1 MTDQEKNLP
10 KRFDAEPAEARWYQE
25 WLKRD
30 LFRPETDS
38 QKPPYSIVIPPPNV
52 TGALHLG
59 HALNGSL
66 QDVLSRHKR
75 MQGYNVLWLPGTDH
89 AGIATQVVVERKL
102 AEDGKTRHDL
112 GREAFLEEVWKWKKI
127 HGNTIIDQQKRL
139 GASCDWS
146 RERFTMDEGLS
157 KAVRTVFTH
166 LHQEGLIYRANYLV
180 NWCPRCMTVLSD
192 LEAPRQSVGG
202 NLYKIRYDYEDREG
216 GIEVET
222 TRPET
227 LLGDTAV
234 AVHPEDERYGSLIG
248 QRVKLPLTQRS
259 IEIVAD
265 EFVDPAFGTG
275 AVKVTPGHDPND
287 FECGRRLGLEEI
299 NLLHKDGTF
308 NENAGEKYAGMDMK
322 TARKTVL
329 ADLEALGLLLSTTPH
344 QHEVPHCDRCHTVVE
359 PLLSNQWFL
368 KMEPLAKPAIE
379 IVRNGKV
386 KFHPKNWENTYFHWM
401 ENIRDWPISRQ
412 LWWGHRIPA
421 WECGACGEWTSDV
434 DTPTACRACG
444 GTDLTQDDDVLDTW
458 FSSALWPFSTM
469 GWPDETEDLKT
480 FYPTSVLSTGFD
492 IIFFWVARM
501 IFMSLHF
508 MKEVPFQDVYIH
520 PLIRDAKGK
529 KMSKTAG
536 NGIDPLEVMAE
547 HGTDALR
554 YTLVSLAAQ
563 GRDIKLGTHHFDG
576 ARAFVTKIWNAARFS
591 LMNLEDFN
599 PASEP
604 GKKSLYDRWI
614 RTRLDVAMGKAHEAL
629 DAYRFNDAASAIY
642 HFMWREF
649 CDWYIELSKETLQ
662 GEDQEARAAT
672 QHTLVET
679 LSGALQVL
687 HPIMPYVTEEIYQA
701 LPHLPRADG
710 RSDLMLMEQNYPS
723 PAPTLTQTE
732 DEEMNFFTD
741 LVTKVRQVRGELGL
755 PPKSKIR
762 IRLPKA
768 AGELTAGHEPG
779 IRALTNAEALDLS
792 AEGSAPPAASVTR
805 AGPYQVWV
813 ELEDPS
819 YFAEEA
825 NRLEKSLKKLEKD
838 IAMFDK
844 KLSNPKFLER
854 AKPEVVAKD
863 QKKLQGLREEAET
876 TGKRLS
882 QLQDLSGA
890 AES

>member
-1 MTDQEKNLP
+1 VTDEAKNLP
-10 KRFDAEPAEARWYQE
+10 KRFDAGPAEARWYQE

-30 LFRPETDS
+30 LFLPETDS
-38 QKPPYSIVIPPPNV
+38 PKPAYSIVIPPPNV

-66 QDVLSRHKR
+66 QDVLARHKR
-75 MQGYNVLWLPGTDH
+75 MQGFNVLWLPGTDH

-146 RERFTMDEGLS
+146 RERFTMDDGLS
-157 KAVRTVFTH
+157 KAVREVFTR
-166 LHQEGLIYRANYLV
+166 LHNEGLIYRANYLV

-202 NLYKIRYDYEDREG
+202 NLYKIRYDFEDREG

-234 AVHPEDERYGSLIG
+234 AVHPEDERFASLIG

-265 EFVDPAFGTG
+265 EFVDPEFGTG

-299 NLLHKDGTF
+299 NLLHKDGSF
-308 NENAGEKYAGMDMK
+308 NENAGEKYEGMDMK

-344 QHEVPHCDRCHTVVE
+344 QHEVPHCDRCKTVVE
-359 PLLSNQWFL
+359 PLLSNQWFV

-379 IVRNGKV
+379 AVKNGNV

-421 WECGACGEWTSDV
+421 WECGTCGEWTSDV

-444 GTDLTQDDDVLDTW
+444 GSDLTQDDDVLDTW

-469 GWPDETEDLKT
+469 GWPDETADLKS
-480 FYPTSVLSTGFD
+480 FYPTAVLSTGFD

-501 IFMSLHF
+501 IFMGLHF
-508 MKEVPFQDVYIH
+508 MDEVPFHDVYIH

-529 KMSKTAG
+529 KMSKMAG
-536 NGIDPLEVMAE
+536 NGIDPLDVMEE

-563 GRDIKLGTHHFDG
+563 GRDIKLGAHHFDS
-576 ARAFVTKIWNAARFS
+576 ARGFVTKIWNAARFA
-591 LMNLEDFN
+591 LMNLEDFD
-599 PASEP
+599 PSADP
-604 GKKSLYDRWI
+604 GEKSLYDRWI
-614 RTRLDVAMGKAHEAL
+614 RTRLDVALKKMHEAL
-629 DAYRFNDAASAIY
+629 DAYRFNDAAGAIY
-642 HFMWREF
+642 HFMWHEF
-649 CDWYIELSKETLQ
+649 CDWYIELSKQTLQ
-662 GEDQEARAAT
+662 GEDQAARAAT

-679 LSGALQVL
+679 LSGALQAL

-701 LPHLPRADG
+701 LPELPRSDG
-710 RSDLMLMEQNYPS
+710 RSDLMLMEQSYPS
-723 PAPTLTQTE
+723 PAPGLSQDE
-732 DEEMNFFTD
+732 DAEMSFFTD

-762 IRLPKA
+762 ISLPEA
-768 AGELTAGHEPG
+768 AGSLIEGHAPG
-779 IRALTNAEALDLS
+779 IRALTNAESLELT
-792 AEGSAPPAASVTR
+792 AERTAPDAASVTR
-805 AGPYQVWV
+805 AGAYQVWV

-825 NRLEKSLKKLEKD
+825 TRLEKSLKKLEKD

-863 QKKLQGLREEAET
+863 QGKLAHLREEAET
-876 TGKRLS
+876 AKNRLA
-882 QLQDLSGA
+882 QLQSLSGA
-890 AES
+890 AS

>member
-1 MTDQEKNLP
+1 VTDQEKNLP

-30 LFRPETDS
+30 LFTPETDS
-38 QKPPYSIVIPPPNV
+38 EKPPFSIVIPPPNV

-66 QDVLSRHKR
+66 QDVLCRHKR

-139 GASCDWS
+139 GSSCDWS

-157 KAVRTVFTH
+157 KAVREVFTR
-166 LHQEGLIYRANYLV
+166 LHHEGLIYRANYLV

-216 GIEVET
+216 GVEVET

-234 AVHPEDERYGSLIG
+234 AVHPEDERYRSLIG

-265 EFVDPAFGTG
+265 AFVDPKFGTG

-322 TARKTVL
+322 TARKSVL

-344 QHEVPHCDRCHTVVE
+344 QHEVPHCDRCRTVVE

-368 KMEPLAKPAIE
+368 KMGPLAKPAIE
-379 IVRNGKV
+379 IVKSGKV

-421 WECGACGEWTSDV
+421 WECGTCGEWTSDV

-444 GTDLTQDDDVLDTW
+444 GTDLTQDEDVLDTW

-469 GWPDETEDLKT
+469 GWPDQTDDLKT
-480 FYPTSVLSTGFD
+480 FYPTTVLSTGFD

-501 IFMSLHF
+501 IFMALHF
-508 MKEVPFQDVYIH
+508 MDDVPFQDVYIH

-536 NGIDPLEVMAE
+536 NGIDPLVVMEE

-576 ARAFVTKIWNAARFS
+576 ARSFVTKIWNAARFS
-591 LMNLEDFN
+591 LMNLEDFDST
-599 PASEP
+599 AEP
-604 GKKSLYDRWI
+604 GTKSLYDRWI
-614 RTRLDVAMGKAHEAL
+614 RERLDVALKRMHDAL
-629 DAYRFNDAASAIY
+629 DAYRFNDAADAIY
-642 HFMWREF
+642 HFMWHEF
-649 CDWYIELSKETLQ
+649 CDWYIELSKQTLQ
-662 GEDQEARAAT
+662 GEDQAARAAT

-679 LSGALQVL
+679 LSGALQAL

-710 RSDLMLMEQNYPS
+710 RSDLMLMEQSYPA
-723 PAPTLTQTE
+723 PAPTLSK
-732 DEEMNFFTD
+732 EESQEMSFFTD

-768 AGELTAGHEPG
+768 AGSLIEGHHSG
-779 IRALTNAEALDLS
+779 IRALTNAESLKLT
-792 AEGSAPPAASVTR
+792 AEGAPPEAASVTR
-805 AGPYQVWV
+805 AGVYQVWV
-813 ELEDPS
+813 ELDDPS

-863 QKKLQGLREEAET
+863 QAKLQGLREEA
-876 TGKRLS
+876 
-882 QLQDLSGA
+882 
-890 AES
+890 